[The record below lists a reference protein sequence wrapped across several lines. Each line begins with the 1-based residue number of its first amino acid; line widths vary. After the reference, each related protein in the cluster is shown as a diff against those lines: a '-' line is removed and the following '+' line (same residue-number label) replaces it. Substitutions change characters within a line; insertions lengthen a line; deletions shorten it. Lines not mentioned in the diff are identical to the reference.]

1 MDNIGL
7 LILIIVANG
16 TPVLAAYL
24 PGRWLKVPMDRGL
37 NWRDGNRLLGDSDT
51 VRGVIASLL
60 LTPVAALL
68 LHRCASIGFL
78 IALFAM
84 LGDAVSSFVKRRLGL
99 GDGARVLGLDQVP
112 ESLLP
117 LLVVMPRYGL
127 TWIDILIVVSGFV
140 LFSVLISPLRVLLQS
155 RK

>member
-1 MDNIGL
+1 MDNIGF

-16 TPVLAAYL
+16 APVLAAYL
-24 PGRWLKVPMDRGL
+24 PGCWLKVPLDHGRH
-37 NWRDGNRLLGDSDT
+37 WRDGHRLLGDSDT

-60 LTPVAALL
+60 LTTVVAFS

-84 LGDAVSSFVKRRLGL
+84 IGDAVSSFVKRRLGL
-99 GDGARVLGLDQVP
+99 DDGARALGLDQVP

-117 LLVVMPRYGL
+117 LLVMMPLYGL
-127 TWIDILIVVSGFV
+127 TWTDILIVVSGFV
-140 LFSVLISPLRVLLQS
+140 LFSVLISPLRMILQWW
-155 RK
+155 K